1 MNFIT
6 TADKTKLYF
15 KDWGSGRP
23 VILLH
28 GWPLSSDSWDDQ
40 AMAIAQAGY
49 RAIAYDR
56 RGFGRSSQPWT
67 GYDYDTLADDLAAV
81 IEQTG
86 AQDATLVG
94 FSMGGGEVAR
104 YMSRHAGKAV
114 SKTALVSSVVPF
126 MLKTSDNPDGTDKAV
141 FDTMTQGMTEDRA
154 KFFGGFFKDF
164 FGVGM
169 LSHPVS
175 DELLQWARQVSMQA
189 GLNATLGCAKSFAT
203 TDFRPDLAAFTCPTL
218 IIHGSSDKT
227 VPIDASGRAAA
238 KGIAQSQWIEYEAAP
253 HGLFAT
259 HKTRLTQ
266 DLLRFLGE

>member
-203 TDFRPDLAAFTCPTL
+203 TDFRPDLAAFSCPTL